1 MGKKVL
7 VVDDDPDVRLF
18 SITVLEEN
26 GYTPLEATN
35 GEEGMQIVTKENPDL
50 IILDVLM
57 PRESGIRLYRQLQT
71 DNKLKQIPIILLSGI
86 TRKSFLRSQKALT
99 EFERMMEE
107 GLLPLMAAKNIVRCY
122 MSLSSP
128 EAAISQYTKWSKRNV
143 LSENDLGSIR
153 AFLQNILEKE
163 GITASLP
170 PVGDGAPEIG
180 KSEKKDEGHLD
191 ISSISVSLTEGGQKG
206 NSFCL

>member
-26 GYTPLEATN
+26 GYTPMEATN
-35 GEEGMQIVTKENPDL
+35 GEEGMQVIKKERPDL

-71 DNKLKQIPIILLSGI
+71 DAKLADIPIILLSGI

-99 EFERMMEE
+99 EFGGAKVPEPKTYLEKPVEPEE
-107 GLLPLMAAKNIVRCY
+107 LA
-122 MSLSSP
+122 
-128 EAAISQYTKWSKRNV
+128 AAIKSV
-143 LSENDLGSIR
+143 L
-153 AFLQNILEKE
+153 
-163 GITASLP
+163 P
-170 PVGDGAPEIG
+170 
-180 KSEKKDEGHLD
+180 
-191 ISSISVSLTEGGQKG
+191 
-206 NSFCL
+206 